1 MRKEA
6 LSPFVLSIAALVSL
20 MAVPAHSGGL

>member
-6 LSPFVLSIAALVSL
+6 LLLFVLPIAALVSF